1 MDSFF
6 LKTIVSIFMLL
17 LFTSCSYLT
26 PKSANEYT
34 VTRKSPLVI
43 PPDMNMMPPV
53 NESKKNKNAMQK
65 VTDNKDGLS
74 VEEIL
79 TGQVVEK
86 KIKMKK
92 KKSKNSLNKKILV
105 DKLIEMKASV
115 ILK

>member
-6 LKTIVSIFMLL
+6 KDNRFHIYSFFIYL
-17 LFTSCSYLT
+17 SCSYLT

-86 KIKMKK
+86 K
-92 KKSKNSLNKKILV
+92 
-105 DKLIEMKASV
+105 
-115 ILK
+115 

>member
-1 MDSFF
+1 M
-6 LKTIVSIFMLL
+6 LK
-17 LFTSCSYLT
+17 
-26 PKSANEYT
+26 
-34 VTRKSPLVI
+34 VI
-43 PPDMNMMPPV
+43 
-53 NESKKNKNAMQK
+53 
-65 VTDNKDGLS
+65 DNKDGLS